1 MIVIASSNGRI
12 GIQKSMDV
20 LKAGGSAIDAVEA
33 GIRLVE
39 ANPEDHTV
47 GYSGFPNILG
57 QVELDASIMDGRT
70 LTSGAVGAL
79 QGYLYAI
86 TAARKVMD
94 TLPHVFLVGEGAA
107 RFAAEMGL
115 EQKDLLTEEVREIRQ
130 RRLLKS
136 IPQEIFDNLDE
147 EPNLRRW
154 VHLATDPERAWST
167 VNFIARD
174 AKGDIASGVSTS
186 GWAWKYP
193 GRLGDSPII
202 GAGNYADNRF
212 GAAACTGMGEM
223 AIRASTAHSIVFYM
237 KMGMSVSEAGERAMG
252 DLNDLGGSY
261 LDVMNFVAMDR
272 EGSHCGFTSQ
282 PGKTYIYQQDDMD
295 EAAELERT
303 VVKLTQRWQNPA
315 TEQS

>member
-12 GIQKSMDV
+12 GIQRSMDI

-94 TLPHVFLVGEGAA
+94 SLPHVFLVGEGAA
-107 RFAAEMGL
+107 RFAAEIGL
-115 EQKDLLTEEVREIRQ
+115 EPMDLLTDDVREIRQ

-136 IPQEIFDNLDE
+136 IPQEIFDKLDQ
-147 EPNLRRW
+147 EPELRRW

-174 AKGDIASGVSTS
+174 ANGDIASGVSTS

-202 GAGNYADNRF
+202 GAGNYADNRY

-237 KMGMSVSEAGERAMG
+237 KMGLSVSEAGKRAME
-252 DLNDLGGSY
+252 DLNDLGGRY

-272 EGSHCGFTSQ
+272 EGNHSGFTSM
-282 PGKTYIYQQDDMD
+282 PGKSYIYQRDDMA
-295 EAAELERT
+295 EAVELERT
-303 VVKLTQRWQNPA
+303 FVKLNQRWQNP
-315 TEQS
+315 ESE